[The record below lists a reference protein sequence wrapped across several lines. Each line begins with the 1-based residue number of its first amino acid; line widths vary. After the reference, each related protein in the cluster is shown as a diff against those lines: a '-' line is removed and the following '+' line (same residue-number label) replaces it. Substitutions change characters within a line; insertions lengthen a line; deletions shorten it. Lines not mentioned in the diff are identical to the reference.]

1 MNDKDIIA
9 ARPKSKRYEIWD
21 DQVKGL
27 HVRILPDGAKS
38 FHLRYK
44 IGARYRKGKIGTY
57 RAAKATTTQ
66 ISLKQARENA
76 KAKLELAASGI
87 DPFLE
92 TLRKIE
98 QEEADAAAKAA
109 RKTFSQLAD
118 DYIEIYSKPKKKSW
132 KEDQR
137 ILTNDVVPLIG
148 DMALEDIRKAEI
160 NDVIDKIIKRGSRI
174 SADHCFRILRAVFN
188 WAASKGYGDIEFSP
202 MYGMKAPGASKPRER
217 VLSDEEIRSVWD
229 WIETGSIHDL
239 TRCAFKLLLVTG
251 QRPGDICGLQKA
263 DVTIYD
269 GKPIWTIPGERYK
282 NGMTHV
288 VPLSDMAVG
297 ILEDVEQLK
306 ANLDYQ
312 DIRTYD
318 PWDGVCLH
326 CGKAIPERRPHP
338 DSKYCSHKCRRDR
351 AVLLRKA
358 KREPR
363 YINSPYVFQS
373 EKRLNTPI
381 NPQALPRAIDRGRSS
396 GGLAGIEHWT
406 PHDLRRTCG
415 TNITGLVKESQEIM
429 DKVLGHKDRSI
440 GATYN
445 RYAYLTEKRR
455 ALDGWSRE
463 LRRILSRS
471 SEEEGN
477 VISLYR

>member
-1 MNDKDIIA
+1 MPSKKFPLTDAIINAIEPSDKQQDYWDGNVTALLLRVYPTGKKSWLVFYRVKGIPGQRKKLIEAYPKYSIAKARSRAKDVHAA
-9 ARPKSKRYEIWD
+9 AR
-21 DQVKGL
+21 KGIDL
-27 HVRILPDGAKS
+27 FEQEAE
-38 FHLRYK
+38 
-44 IGARYRKGKIGTY
+44 
-57 RAAKATTTQ
+57 KAT
-66 ISLKQARENA
+66 
-76 KAKLELAASGI
+76 
-87 DPFLE
+87 
-92 TLRKIE
+92 RKH
-98 QEEADAAAKAA
+98 QEAQEKAA

-137 ILTNDVVPLIG
+137 ILNNDVIPLIG
-148 DMALEDIRKAEI
+148 DMALEDIRKAKI
-160 NDVIDKIIKRGSRI
+160 NDVINKIIKRGALV
-174 SADHCFRILRAVFN
+174 SADHCFRTLRAVFN
-188 WAASKGYGDIEFSP
+188 WAASGGYGDIEFSP
-202 MYGMKAPGASKPRER
+202 MYGMKAPGPSKPRER
-217 VLSDEEIRSVWD
+217 VLSDEEIRFVWN
-229 WIETGSIHDL
+229 WLETGSIHEL
-239 TRCAFKLLLVTG
+239 TRYAFKLLLVTG
-251 QRPGDICGLQKA
+251 QRPIDICGLQKD

-269 GKPIWTIPGERYK
+269 GKPIWTIPAERYK

-297 ILEDVEQLK
+297 ILEDVEQAK
-306 ANLDYQ
+306 AKLDYQ
-312 DIRTYD
+312 DIKTYD
-318 PWDGVCLH
+318 PRHGVCLH
-326 CGKAIPERRPHP
+326 CGKAKPPNLT
-338 DSKYCSHKCRRDR
+338 YCSPKCRSDR
-351 AVLLRKA
+351 AVFLRKA

-373 EKRLNTPI
+373 EKKLNTPI
-381 NPQALPRAIDRGRSS
+381 KPKALPHAVDRERSS
-396 GGLAGIEHWT
+396 GGLAEIEHWT

-429 DKVLGHKDRSI
+429 DKVIGHKDRSI

>member
-1 MNDKDIIA
+1 MNDIELEA
-9 ARPKSKRYEIWD
+9 ATPGASTREIWD
-21 DQVKGL
+21 DKIDGL
-27 HVRILPDGAKS
+27 HVRIYPSGRKV
-38 FHLRYK
+38 FYLRY
-44 IGARYRKGKIGTY
+44 RWNGK
-57 RAAKATTTQ
+57 R
-66 ISLKQARENA
+66 L
-76 KAKLELAASGI
+76 KAKLGQYQKSAPKYTLIMARTEADRKLADLKLGNN
-87 DPFLE
+87 PFLIA
-92 TLRKIE
+92 RDRA
-98 QEEADAAAKAA
+98 QQQDADALAKAA
-109 RKTFSQLAD
+109 RKTFAQLSD
-118 DYIEIYSKPKKKSW
+118 DYIEIYSKPNKKSW

-137 ILTNDVVPLIG
+137 ILNNDVVPLIG

-160 NDVIDKIIKRGSRI
+160 NDVIDNIIKRGSRI

-202 MYGMKAPGASKPRER
+202 MYGMKAPGPSKPRER

-318 PWDGVCLH
+318 PRNGACLH
-326 CGKAIPERRPHP
+326 CGKAIPDRRPHP
-338 DSKYCSHKCRRDR
+338 DSKYCSPKCRSDR

-373 EKRLNTPI
+373 EKRLNTPMKSK
-381 NPQALPRAIDRGRSS
+381 ALSRTVDRGRSS
-396 GGLAGIEHWT
+396 GGLDGIEHWT

-445 RYAYLTEKRR
+445 RYAYLAEKRR